1 MLSKN
6 LTDSGLWVCITPTTS
21 TFKELLLSPQPETAL
36 CLIML
41 IWAWS
46 QDFSISS
53 RFASPNSFKLFQSFT
68 WTLSFTILLNGC
80 LIQRLGSPGGLVVK
94 NPPANAGNVSSVLGS
109 GRSSVE
115 GNGNPLQYSCLG
127 NSMDRGAWQATVHG
141 VPENRSQ
148 RCN

>member
-1 MLSKN
+1 MLSKS

-21 TFKELLLSPQPETAL
+21 TIKEVLLSPQTETAL

-53 RFASPNSFKLFQSFT
+53 RFASPNSLKLFQSFT

-80 LIQRLGSPGGLVVK
+80 LIQRLGFPGGLVVK
-94 NPPANAGNVSSVLGS
+94 NPPADAGNVSSVLGS
-109 GRSSVE
+109 GRSSIE

-141 VPENRSQ
+141 VPKNRSQ
-148 RCN
+148 RLN